1 MEAKRMKKSLVILIT
16 IAAVILIGNV
26 LIASAQNGVTP
37 GQPGTG
43 TCQMGY
49 TCPYSGTLPFGGA
62 GGMMG
67 GGNHAQ
73 LHNAMMAANGMHQQ
87 VMTAVATKLGMT
99 YDQLIAALQN
109 GQTIAQLA
117 EAKGVSLDV
126 LQQAANTARTNAID
140 ALVEQGVITREQ
152 ADWMIDHMNDMPTL
166 KGVPVFGFNGS
177 SSSSA
182 PSNFGPGMMN
192 GRGMMGGRGGMTLA
206 PALRSGASA
215 GVGRWTQPTG
225 PQG

>member
-1 MEAKRMKKSLVILIT
+1 MKKSLVILIT

-37 GQPGTG
+37 NQPGTG
-43 TCQMGY
+43 TCSNSY
-49 TCPYSGTLPFGGA
+49 TCPYSGTLPFGVP

-67 GGNHAQ
+67 GGNHTQ

-117 EAKGVSLDV
+117 EAKGVSLET
-126 LQQAANTARTNAID
+126 LQQAANTARTNAIN
-140 ALVEQGVITREQ
+140 ALVEQGVITRQQ
-152 ADWMIDHMNDMPTL
+152 ADWMIDHMDDMPM
-166 KGVPVFGFNGS
+166 FGFGS
-177 SSSSA
+177 GSGT
-182 PSNFGPGMMN
+182 PSNYGPGMM